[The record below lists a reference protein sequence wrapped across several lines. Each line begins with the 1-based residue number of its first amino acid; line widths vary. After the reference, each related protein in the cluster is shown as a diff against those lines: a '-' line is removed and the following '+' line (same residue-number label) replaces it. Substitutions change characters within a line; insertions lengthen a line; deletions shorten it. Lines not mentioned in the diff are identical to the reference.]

1 MRGISVTYFVFIY
14 IVYMCVYIRGMA
26 ISLCMYVCENGLI
39 TVNTKINF
47 MVMQYDTQLSYA
59 YPGRR

>member
-1 MRGISVTYFVFIY
+1 
-14 IVYMCVYIRGMA
+14 MCVCSGDGNKFMYV
-26 ISLCMYVCENGLI
+26 CMYVCKYVCENGLI

-47 MVMQYDTQLSYA
+47 MVMQYDMQLSYA